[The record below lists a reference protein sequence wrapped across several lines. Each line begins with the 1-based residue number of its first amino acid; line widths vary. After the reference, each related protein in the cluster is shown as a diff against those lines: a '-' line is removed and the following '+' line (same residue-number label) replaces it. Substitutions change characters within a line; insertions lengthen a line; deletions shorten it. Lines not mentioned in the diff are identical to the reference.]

1 MEAAP
6 AEAPAAETEAG
17 PAEAPAPAEPTAEKP
32 ARKTRSR
39 KAPAKKDA
47 DASAVEEAA
56 KPARA
61 TRSRKAAE
69 PAEAPAKPAARRG
82 RPRKTPVPVSDAA
95 TPEAYIA
102 ELVEKAGG
110 AGIGV
115 TQLGGEVRA
124 RFKDFKV
131 RDLGFPQMRAYLE
144 GQPGFIVAK
153 EGGAFVVRAR

>member
-1 MEAAP
+1 M
-6 AEAPAAETEAG
+6 
-17 PAEAPAPAEPTAEKP
+17 
-32 ARKTRSR
+32 
-39 KAPAKKDA
+39 
-47 DASAVEEAA
+47 
-56 KPARA
+56 
-61 TRSRKAAE
+61 
-69 PAEAPAKPAARRG
+69 
-82 RPRKTPVPVSDAA
+82 
-95 TPEAYIA
+95 
-102 ELVEKAGG
+102 EKAGG